1 MNEYFIIKIQK
12 WYRGC
17 IYRIKKLP
25 LILYIIKK
33 SLINTN
39 LILSNINSDGRINS
53 SLNEDK
59 IIQILIDIYGKR
71 IYKPRIRMW
80 YDLLVYDYY
89 YGWIP
94 INIKTTTMDTADNIG
109 NLATCVYAYT
119 DTIIDIHSNKTFDND
134 KMSCMLFNKLKNKN
148 YNYINKRDYYF
159 IVINKNNSKDIVI
172 NSLKGLNLLTPNLS
186 NLPFQVYWNKNRD
199 FKYYNINTVI
209 IKFIKCLQKPK
220 QHWKEIFMKNIRS
233 LEIN

>member
-148 YNYINKRDYYF
+148 YNY
-159 IVINKNNSKDIVI
+159 
-172 NSLKGLNLLTPNLS
+172 
-186 NLPFQVYWNKNRD
+186 
-199 FKYYNINTVI
+199 
-209 IKFIKCLQKPK
+209 
-220 QHWKEIFMKNIRS
+220 
-233 LEIN
+233 